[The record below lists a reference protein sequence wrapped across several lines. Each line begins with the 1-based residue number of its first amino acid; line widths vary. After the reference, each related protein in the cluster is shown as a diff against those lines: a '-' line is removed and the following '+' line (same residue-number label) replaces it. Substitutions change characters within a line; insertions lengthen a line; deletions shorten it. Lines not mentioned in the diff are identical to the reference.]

1 MNDQSL
7 DDTTP
12 VNPGA
17 PTAPSPAV
25 GTSQHPLGNPDG
37 PPAIPVIPA
46 ASIVDTILDLDELL
60 SADVRRAEKTARF
73 CTKPWLEAD
82 IDELEAE
89 LAILLDSQ
97 GNPLPTPD
105 RALEESDSPRTAE
118 QVALEIQHLRVEM
131 GQAFRSVRMGQLP
144 DDEWG
149 EFKTKHRETLD
160 KGAPY
165 PNELFDELIAASAIR
180 PPIPIEKV
188 RALRSQLG
196 EPQMSEL
203 ADKAWLVNT
212 ESGVSIPKS
221 PTSLHVLRRAQLARS

>member
-1 MNDQSL
+1 MSDQSL
-7 DDTTP
+7 ADTPPESPTP
-12 VNPGA
+12 PSAGA
-17 PTAPSPAV
+17 ATPF
-25 GTSQHPLGNPDG
+25 GNPDG
-37 PPAIPVIPA
+37 AGPKIPA

-89 LAILLDSQ
+89 LAMLLDAQ

-105 RALEESDSPRTAE
+105 RALDGDGVRTAA
-118 QVALEIQHLRVEM
+118 QVALEIQEKRAEM

-144 DDEWG
+144 SDKWN
-149 EFKTKHRETLD
+149 EFKAKHRATLD

-165 PNELFDELIAASAIR
+165 PDEFYDELIAASALR
-180 PPIPIEKV
+180 PPMPLEKV
-188 RALRSQLG
+188 QQLRTVLG
-196 EPQMSEL
+196 DPQMDEL
-203 ADKAWLVNT
+203 SVTAWKVNA

-221 PTSLHVLRRAQLARS
+221 PTSSHVLRRVQLGRS